1 MDALVATGRSLSRSG
16 PSEDFLALLTET
28 VNTEAHD
35 VARLEILRRLH
46 AEAHSRRGARG
57 DLIAGHER
65 KELAEIAALVKISG
79 SSGTGMPL
87 SAA

>member
-46 AEAHSRRGARG
+46 AEAHSRRGPVVITSPG
-57 DLIAGHER
+57 MS
-65 KELAEIAALVKISG
+65 VKDS
-79 SSGTGMPL
+79 L
-87 SAA
+87 R